1 MSALE
6 TPNRR
11 ELLRSLLLGGA
22 WLLGPET
29 PAEAAGT
36 AHPTGAQGTVDAPPS
51 LTPWLRFEPDGQVVA
66 YTNVADIGQGTW
78 AALRRAVAH
87 QLALP
92 FEAVRIAP
100 APVDSAYFNI
110 LTRNYATFGSLGLRS
125 GVATLEPAA
134 ALARTLLEQAA
145 AQRWGIA
152 RALCVARDG
161 RVWAGDRSLAIAE
174 LLQDAARL
182 PVPDGQPVLREG
194 APLPPPQADRARER
208 VNGQLRYGI
217 DHRLPGQRFAA
228 TQHAPR
234 FGAQLMA
241 LRNEAAVRRMPG
253 VLQIVRLPRA
263 VAVVASSS
271 WQALQAAQA
280 LQPVWSAGRAPQL
293 SSDTLRE
300 QLRAAA
306 QRGEGVTLASPREPA
321 FNAEATAA
329 ALAGAAQTV
338 DLLFDVPFLAH
349 LPMEPLNATARVD
362 DTAVEVWVSTQSPS
376 DTRAAVA
383 RHLQRPLAQV
393 QIHPLIAGGGFGRRL
408 EHDWVLEAVSV
419 AAALPGQP
427 VQLLWP
433 REAELRAGYFRPAV
447 AARVRV
453 ALDAGGAI
461 TAIRTDSA
469 NPALIEHTGL
479 VNGPTTGP
487 DWTVGMGW
495 RRQPY
500 AIPALHL
507 TWTRI
512 DPGVP
517 CAYWRSVGASQNQFF
532 YECAL
537 DVAARRSGQSP
548 LALRERLL
556 AQQPR
561 ALAFLH
567 ALARLGGWEEPLQPG
582 RFRGL
587 AMGAANGSLSGH
599 VVEIE
604 WRGAQRYRLVQIAA
618 AIDAGAVHD
627 RTAVE
632 AQLMGG
638 TVFGLSAA
646 LHGEVPIAAGGVMQ
660 SNFHDHRLLRLA
672 ELPPLKLAVVPS
684 SAPAGGVG
692 EEGVPTIA
700 PAIANALFAA
710 TGKPITRLPLARA
723 GWTQEL

>member
-1 MSALE
+1 MT
-6 TPNRR
+6 TPAPLNRR
-11 ELLRSLLLGGA
+11 ALLRSLLLGGA
-22 WLLGPET
+22 WLLGPARGAT
-29 PAEAAGT
+29 AEAASPLPGLE
-36 AHPTGAQGTVDAPPS
+36 GADEPPPG
-51 LTPWLRFEPDGQVVA
+51 LTPWLRFEPDGQVLA

-78 AALRRAVAH
+78 AALRMAVAH
-87 QLALP
+87 ELALP
-92 FEAVRIAP
+92 FDAVRIAP
-100 APVDSAYFNI
+100 APVDSRHVNLF
-110 LTRNYATFGSLGLRS
+110 TRNYATFGSLGLRS
-125 GVATLEPAA
+125 GVATLAPAA
-134 ALARTLLEQAA
+134 ALARQLLEQAA
-145 AQRWGIA
+145 ALRWGID
-152 RALCVARDG
+152 RALCTARDG
-161 RVWAGDRSLAIAE
+161 RVWAGDRSLAFAE
-174 LLQDAARL
+174 LLQEAARL
-182 PVPDGQPVLREG
+182 PMPKRPALREG
-194 APLPPPQADRARER
+194 APPPPPQADRARER
-208 VNGQLRYGI
+208 VTGQLRYGI

-228 TQHAPR
+228 TQQAPR
-234 FGAQLMA
+234 FGARLIA
-241 LRNEAAVRRMPG
+241 IGNEDAVRRMPG
-253 VLQIVRLPRA
+253 VLQVVRLARA
-263 VAVVASSS
+263 VAVVAASS

-280 LQPVWSAGRAPQL
+280 LQLDWSAGHDPQL
-293 SSDTLRE
+293 SGAALRE
-300 QLRAAA
+300 RLRAAA
-306 QRGEGVTLASPREPA
+306 QQGEGVTLASPREPA
-321 FNAEATAA
+321 FDAEATAA

-362 DTAVEVWVSTQSPS
+362 ERSVEVWVSTQSPS

-393 QIHPLIAGGGFGRRL
+393 QIHPLVAGGGFGRRL
-408 EHDWVLEAVSV
+408 EHDWVLDAVSV

-433 REAELRAGYFRPAV
+433 RQTELRAGHFRPAV

-453 ALDAGGAI
+453 ALAADGAV

-469 NPALIEHTGL
+469 NPALMEHTGL
-479 VNGPTTGP
+479 AHGPTTGP

-495 RRQPY
+495 RGQPY

-507 TWTRI
+507 TWTRV

-517 CAYWRSVGASQNQFF
+517 CGYWRSVGASQNHFF

-537 DVAARRSGQSP
+537 DVAARRSGQDP
-548 LALRERLL
+548 QALRERLL
-556 AQQPR
+556 ARQPR
-561 ALAFLH
+561 ALAFLR
-567 ALARLGGWEEPLQPG
+567 ALARLGGWDEPLRPG

-599 VVEIE
+599 VVEVE
-604 WRGAQRYRLVQIAA
+604 WRGAGRFRLVQIAA

-627 RTAVE
+627 PSAVE

-646 LHGEVPIAAGGVMQ
+646 LHGEVQIEAGGVTQ
-660 SNFHDHRLLRLA
+660 GNFHDHPLLRMT
-672 ELPPLKLAVVPS
+672 ELPPLKLAVLPS

-710 TGKPITRLPLARA
+710 TGEPITRLPLVRA
-723 GWTQEL
+723 GWTLEH

>member
-1 MSALE
+1 MSALA
-6 TPNRR
+6 TLNRR
-11 ELLRSLLLGGA
+11 ALLRSLLLGGA

-36 AHPTGAQGTVDAPPS
+36 AGPAGAPGTAGAPPR

-78 AALRRAVAH
+78 AALRMAVAH

-100 APVDSAYFNI
+100 APVDSRHLNI
-110 LTRNYATFGSLGLRS
+110 FTRNYATFGSLGLRS
-125 GVATLEPAA
+125 GVATLVPAA
-134 ALARTLLEQAA
+134 ALARGLLEEAA
-145 AQRWGIA
+145 AQRWGIEP
-152 RALCVARDG
+152 ALCTARDG
-161 RVWAGDRSLAIAE
+161 RVWAGERALAFAD
-174 LLQDAARL
+174 LMQDAARL
-182 PVPDGQPVLREG
+182 PVPDKPTLRVG
-194 APLPPPQADRARER
+194 APPPPPQADRARER

-234 FGAQLMA
+234 FGAHLITI
-241 LRNEAAVRRMPG
+241 RNEAAVRRMPG
-253 VLQIVRLPRA
+253 VLQIVRLAQA
-263 VAVVASSS
+263 VAVVATSS
-271 WQALQAAQA
+271 WQALRAAQA
-280 LQPVWSAGRAPQL
+280 LQLVWSAGRAPQL
-293 SSDTLRE
+293 SGDSLRE

-321 FNAEATAA
+321 FNAEATAT

-362 DTAVEVWVSTQSPS
+362 DTAVEVWVATQSAS

-383 RHLQRPLAQV
+383 RHLQRPLEQV

-453 ALDAGGAI
+453 ALNAGGAV
-461 TAIRTDSA
+461 TAIRMDSA

-512 DPGVP
+512 DAGVP
-517 CAYWRSVGASQNQFF
+517 CAYWRSVGASQNHFF

-561 ALAFLH
+561 ALAFLR
-567 ALARLGGWEEPLQPG
+567 ALARLGGLDEPLQPG

-604 WRGAQRYRLVQIAA
+604 WRGRQRYRLVQIAA

-627 RTAVE
+627 RSAVE

-646 LHGEVPIAAGGVMQ
+646 LHGEVQLEGGGVTQ
-660 SNFHDHRLLRLA
+660 SNFHDHRLLRMA

-710 TGKPITRLPLARA
+710 TGEPITRLPLARS
-723 GWTQEL
+723 GWTQEI

>member
-1 MSALE
+1 MPASDSL
-6 TPNRR
+6 NRR
-11 ELLRSLLLGGA
+11 AVLRSLLLGSA
-22 WLLGPET
+22 WLLGPERWVAAADSAPT
-29 PAEAAGT
+29 PGAEGAAE
-36 AHPTGAQGTVDAPPS
+36 PPPR
-51 LTPWLRFEPDGQVVA
+51 LTPWLRFEPDGQVLA

-78 AALRRAVAH
+78 AALRMAVAH

-92 FEAVRIAP
+92 FNAVRIVP
-100 APVDSAYFNI
+100 APVDTRHFN
-110 LTRNYATFGSLGLRS
+110 LFTRNYATFGSLGLRS
-125 GVATLEPAA
+125 GVATLAPAA
-134 ALARTLLEQAA
+134 ALARTMLEQAA
-145 AQRWGIA
+145 ALRWGIDA
-152 RALCVARDG
+152 ALCTSRDG
-161 RVWAGDRSLAIAE
+161 RVAAGERSLAFAE

-182 PVPDGQPVLREG
+182 PVPDQAPLREG
-194 APLPPPQADRARER
+194 VPPPPPQADRARER

-234 FGAQLMA
+234 FGAQLITI
-241 LRNEAAVRRMPG
+241 RNEAAVRRLPG
-253 VLQIVRLPRA
+253 VLQIVRLAHA
-263 VAVVASSS
+263 VAVVAVSS

-280 LQPVWSAGRAPQL
+280 LQLEWSAGRSPQL
-293 SSDTLRE
+293 SGASLRE

-306 QRGEGVTLASPREPA
+306 QRGEGVTIASPREPA

-362 DTAVEVWVSTQSPS
+362 ATSVEVWVSTQSAS

-393 QIHPLIAGGGFGRRL
+393 QIHPLVAGGGFGRRL

-433 REAELRAGYFRPAV
+433 RQTELRAGHFRPAV

-453 ALDAGGAI
+453 ALDADGAI
-461 TAIRTDSA
+461 TALRTDSA

-479 VNGPTTGP
+479 VHGPTTGP

-495 RRQPY
+495 RHQPY

-507 TWTRI
+507 TWTRV

-517 CAYWRSVGASQNQFF
+517 CAYWRSVGASQNHFF
-532 YECAL
+532 CECAL

-561 ALAFLH
+561 ALAFLR
-567 ALARLGGWEEPLQPG
+567 ALARLGGWDAPLPPG
-582 RFRGL
+582 HFRGL

-604 WRGAQRYRLVQIAA
+604 WRGARRFRLVQIAA

-627 RTAVE
+627 RSAVE
-632 AQLMGG
+632 GQLMGG

-646 LHGEVPIAAGGVMQ
+646 LEGEVQIEAGGATQ
-660 SNFHDHRLLRLA
+660 SNFHDHPVLRMA
-672 ELPPLKLAVVPS
+672 ELPPLTLAVLPS

-710 TGKPITRLPLARA
+710 TGETITRLPLARA
-723 GWTQEL
+723 GWTQER